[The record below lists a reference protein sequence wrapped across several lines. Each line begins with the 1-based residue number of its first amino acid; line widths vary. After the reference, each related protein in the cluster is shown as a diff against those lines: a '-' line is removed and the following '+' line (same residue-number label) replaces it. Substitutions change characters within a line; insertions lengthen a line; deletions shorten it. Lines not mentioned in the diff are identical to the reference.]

1 MPRHRPVLLAIL
13 DGWGWREDPADN
25 AVAQG
30 RTPNFDRLMRDFP
43 HAFLTAH
50 GAAVGLPDGQMG
62 NSEVGHLNI
71 GAGRIVMQDLPR
83 IGRAAASGELEAR
96 VKDSGLLDALKSSG
110 GACHIMGLMSPG
122 GVHAHQDH
130 ALALARIVTAAGI
143 EVRLHAFTDGR
154 DCAPDAAR
162 RDLARLE
169 AALPQGARIA
179 TVCGRFYA
187 MDRDHRWERV
197 SRAYDLIVSG
207 EGARFES
214 VDAALQA
221 AADAGTTD
229 EFVEPAT
236 IGDYSGARDGDALLV
251 TNYRSDRIREIL
263 DALLEPEFSG
273 FERQRTVRFGTA
285 VGMVAYS
292 EPLSAR
298 MKRLFEPQSLS
309 DGLGETLSRA
319 GLKQIHLAE
328 TEKYPHVTYFLN
340 GGVEH
345 RWPGEEWVTV
355 PSPKVATYD
364 LQPQMSA
371 PELGAKV
378 RAAIESETFDAV
390 IVNFANPDMV
400 GHTGS
405 LAAAIAAVEAVDREL
420 GPIVDAV
427 LARGGAAIVTADHGN
442 CEMMKDPATD
452 GPHTAHTL
460 NPVPIVVAASDAA
473 SVEDGILADIA
484 PSFLALAGVDQPA
497 AMTGRSLVRFR

>member
-13 DGWGWREDPADN
+13 DGWGWRDDPADN

-30 RTPNFDRLMRDFP
+30 ATPNFDRLMRDFP

-71 GAGRIVMQDLPR
+71 GAGRVVMQDLPR
-83 IGRAAASGELEAR
+83 IDRAAAGGELAER
-96 VKDSGLLDALKSSG
+96 VRASGLIEALKASG
-110 GACHIMGLMSPG
+110 GACHILGLASPG

-130 ALALARIVTAAGI
+130 ALALARIVAAEGI
-143 EVRLHAFTDGR
+143 PVKLHAFTDGR
-154 DCAPDAAR
+154 DCAPDAAL
-162 RDLARLE
+162 RDVARLE
-169 AALPQGARIA
+169 AALPQGASIA
-179 TVCGRFYA
+179 TICGRFYA

-197 SRAYDLIVSG
+197 SRAYDLVVSG
-207 EGARFES
+207 TGARFP
-214 VDAALQA
+214 DASSALKA
-221 AADAGTTD
+221 AASAGTTD
-229 EFVEPAT
+229 EFVEPAA
-236 IGDYSGARDGDALLV
+236 IGAYDGMRDGDALLV

-263 DALLEPEFSG
+263 DALLEPDFDG
-273 FERQRTVRFGTA
+273 FERARTVRFASA

-292 EPLSAR
+292 ETLSQR
-298 MKRLFEPQSLS
+298 MRRLFEPQSLT
-309 DGLGETLSRA
+309 DGLGEALSRA
-319 GLKQIHLAE
+319 GLRQIHLAE

-340 GGVEH
+340 GGVEQ

-371 PELGAKV
+371 PELGARV
-378 RAAIESETFDAV
+378 REAIESGAFDAV

-405 LAAAIAAVEAVDREL
+405 LTAAIAAVEAVDREL
-420 GPIVDAV
+420 GPVVDAV
-427 LARGGAAIVTADHGN
+427 LSRGGAAIVTADHGN
-442 CEMMKDPATD
+442 CEMMRDPATG

-460 NPVPIVVAASDAA
+460 NPVPIVVASSDVSA
-473 SVEDGILADIA
+473 VEDGILADIA
-484 PSFLALAGVDQPA
+484 PTLLALAGVDQPA
-497 AMTGRSLVRFR
+497 AMTGRSLAQLR